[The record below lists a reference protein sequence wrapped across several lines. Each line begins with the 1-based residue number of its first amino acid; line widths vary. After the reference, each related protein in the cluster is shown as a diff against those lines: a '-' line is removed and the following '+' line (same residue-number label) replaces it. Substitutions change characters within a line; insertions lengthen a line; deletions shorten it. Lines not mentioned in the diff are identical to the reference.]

1 MQKRKKDFMMLRDV
15 QSANETFQDAHPK
28 KSHKK
33 SKARPTSSCERHT
46 IRSCQEAPPCGF
58 SEQEG
63 LRDGPLEK
71 LLGGGEGE
79 CSSCTNFF

>member
-1 MQKRKKDFMMLRDV
+1 MLKRK
-15 QSANETFQDAHPK
+15 TFQGVHPK

-33 SKARPTSSCERHT
+33 SKASPTSSCERHT
-46 IRSCQEAPPCGF
+46 IRSRHQAPPCGF

-71 LLGGGEGE
+71 LLGGRGIFELHEFFLGLMA
-79 CSSCTNFF
+79 CMNFFI